1 MGHFCLTMLRFL
13 TRLRANTIYRMLH
26 GSDYL
31 GTSWKFSSTL
41 MCIPTQCSPSLR
53 ALHSMVSTNY
63 RLTDY
68 AKFLYCVQTLL
79 EITSMFS
86 SHTLVCYQEVRPK
99 IRPELTTHYSYMLLT
114 WVGPLTHSTAS
125 LSSNYLP

>member
-1 MGHFCLTMLRFL
+1 MVPIILELSGTLT
-13 TRLRANTIYRMLH
+13 
-26 GSDYL
+26 
-31 GTSWKFSSTL
+31 
-41 MCIPTQCSPSLR
+41 CIPTQCSPR

-125 LSSNYLP
+125 LSISNYLP